1 LQFFLVCAKYS
12 NFEELEFYCSNMLC
26 KTDDNVLKAL
36 SLYKKQVM
44 THDSA
49 SSEIASVRMTIPYA
63 STLVKKPT
71 KSDMQ
76 NSRVFDPG
84 YGLLV
89 KTPRR

>member
-1 LQFFLVCAKYS
+1 MCAKYG
-12 NFEELEFYCSNMLC
+12 NFELLEFYCSKMC
-26 KTDDNVLKAL
+26 KPDDNVLKAH
-36 SLYKKQVM
+36 SYKNQGM

-76 NSRVFDPG
+76 NSPVFDPG
-84 YGLLV
+84 YSLFV
-89 KTPRR
+89 KKTATLT